1 MKVTRHNGRSG
12 KHGVYN
18 PKHNDRQ
25 FDVAK
30 SEHIDAARS
39 SGNINLDYQR
49 EYRSLEEDGTDGI
62 SFEDVELD
70 YYRTH
75 YGDYIRNQN
84 ARNEM
89 QAKRSI
95 EDWFLYDIERILG
108 FLMLGKNTKV
118 SGKNGYDKFQRLY
131 KQANKIQ
138 GRISAS
144 GNMQIHLQKEC
155 L

>member
-30 SEHIDAARS
+30 SDHIDAARS
-39 SGNINLDYQR
+39 SGNINWDYQR
-49 EYRSLEEDGTDGI
+49 EYRFPEEDGPDGI
-62 SFEDVELD
+62 SFEDIELN

-89 QAKRSI
+89 NRHPTADNPRRR
-95 EDWFLYDIERILG
+95 FLKKFFQFTPPLNTFSYMPRIRRG
-108 FLMLGKNTKV
+108 V
-118 SGKNGYDKFQRLY
+118 
-131 KQANKIQ
+131 KI
-138 GRISAS
+138 SV
-144 GNMQIHLQKEC
+144 
-155 L
+155 

>member
-30 SEHIDAARS
+30 SEYIDAARS

-49 EYRSLEEDGTDGI
+49 EYRFLEEDGTDGI

-84 ARNEM
+84 ASK
-89 QAKRSI
+89 AV
-95 EDWFLYDIERILG
+95 D
-108 FLMLGKNTKV
+108 
-118 SGKNGYDKFQRLY
+118 
-131 KQANKIQ
+131 
-138 GRISAS
+138 
-144 GNMQIHLQKEC
+144 
-155 L
+155 